1 MSSRYYSRRP
11 RTRSSRI
18 SRDSTI
24 RGDADD
30 SPSHSAAAS
39 GERAWDYLLRRKT
52 EHINDRIHKRKGME
66 FEEEKA
72 EDFSESPRKIKEER
86 IESDE
91 DLPLHMRY
99 QEISCSRSYTT
110 SRGFWND
117 TEGEWLN
124 KEMPVRVKSEPDDD
138 HNTMSTSRSH
148 YFERETTTLRGR
160 RPESPPVRVKSEPVD
175 KPNTF
180 TARSRHCDGE
190 TTTLRERIHERQ
202 RALDVDYATKF
213 CYDRNVPGDDIP
225 RDLIANVSNY
235 IEDARRATKRR
246 HSGTS
251 IIADDD
257 RMYSAEIHQPANE
270 SYGRNVRDHNLIH
283 IPTDTKIA
291 RPMQNHRRNSAD
303 RMSYGGSNERYQ
315 SYGQALY
322 QDTSN
327 YSEDSYHDTNQSHR
341 RPMANGTSSHNRPNY
356 YDDNDDDTN
365 LGTRQSH
372 GRYITEDTRFHNR
385 QNNNEAAYPTITQG
399 QRTHMPY
406 ELLHRNWPLD
416 EGDDGSCH
424 PAIQTHGRLTPNDA
438 FYHNQLHDDEATFNA
453 TGQRNGHYETL
464 YYNGTNSSYNCS
476 YLTEGQSEERDMPN
490 ETFFHNPPTNNDEDL
505 RHLLNIKSRGK
516 SPVVPDMPFDPPLM
530 QNTQDSV
537 EDTCLPGMQGG
548 KKDNQATAGNR
559 TLIISSL
566 PYPAEGVEVVYTADS
581 VEADA
586 WLRNNVV
593 DCDVSAVGFD
603 IEWKP
608 QFVSKKKGGK
618 ENKTAVLQLAVEKSC
633 LVLHLHHMETLPN
646 YLNSV
651 LTDPKVV
658 KVGSGILQDVTKL
671 KRDTRLKCVGFE
683 DTQTLARSVGVPR
696 SSKFG
701 LKALADRFLGVQLS
715 KPKSISKSNWEKSP
729 LRIQQIHY
737 AALDAW
743 IGLKIY
749 QCLKRMKD
757 AGTTVAL
764 SHSDTS
770 IAVPTVEAIPCHVCN
785 KKCKDKV
792 ALEQH
797 MKTVH
802 ANGETAQMTRAI
814 PVGKIR
820 CHVCNKKVKDNNALT
835 QHLNVVHAKCKCGM
849 FFMAKIEKSHRRKCT
864 ALKADKKTCTKV
876 SSSTSVEK
884 EVATLPMHV
893 CRGCGKKCKTTEKLI
908 EHIRE
913 VQHVSCPFCSIL
925 LPIVSSSSHI
935 QKCQKFLGG
944 LWKELS
950 TGQVSSTAN
959 A

>member
-18 SRDSTI
+18 SRESTK
-24 RGDADD
+24 RDDADD
-30 SPSHSAAAS
+30 SSSHFAAAS

-72 EDFSESPRKIKEER
+72 EDFSESARKVKKER

-99 QEISCSRSYTT
+99 QEISCSRSYAT

-117 TEGEWLN
+117 TKGEWLN
-124 KEMPVRVKSEPDDD
+124 KEVPVRVKSEPEDD
-138 HNTMSTSRSH
+138 HNTMTSRSY
-148 YFERETTTLRGR
+148 YFERETTTLRER

-175 KPNTF
+175 KLNTL
-180 TARSRHCDGE
+180 TARSRHFDRD
-190 TTTLRERIHERQ
+190 TTTLRERRHERQ
-202 RALDVDYATKF
+202 LTLDVDYATKIS
-213 CYDRNVPGDDIP
+213 YDRNLPGDDIP

-235 IEDARRATKRR
+235 IEDARRATKHR
-246 HSGTS
+246 HSSTS
-251 IIADDD
+251 TIADDD
-257 RMYSAEIHQPANE
+257 QMYSAETYQPANE
-270 SYGRNVRDHNLIH
+270 SYGRNVRDYNLIH

-291 RPMQNHRRNSAD
+291 HPMQNYRRNSPD
-303 RMSYGGSNERYQ
+303 RMSYGGSNESYQ
-315 SYGQALY
+315 SYGQALCR
-322 QDTSN
+322 DTSN
-327 YSEDSYHDTNQSHR
+327 NYTEDSYHDTNE
-341 RPMANGTSSHNRPNY
+341 TSSHKRAN
-356 YDDNDDDTN
+356 YDDNDIVTN
-365 LGTRQSH
+365 LGTRQGH
-372 GRYITEDTRFHNR
+372 GRYITEDMLFHNR
-385 QNNNEAAYPTITQG
+385 QNINEAAYPTVTQG
-399 QRTHMPY
+399 QRTHMPH
-406 ELLHRNWPLD
+406 ELLHCNSPMN
-416 EGDDGSCH
+416 EGDDGRYSL
-424 PAIQTHGRLTPNDA
+424 AIHTDGRLTPDETL
-438 FYHNQLHDDEATFNA
+438 YHNQLRDDKATFNA

-490 ETFFHNPPTNNDEDL
+490 ETLFHNPPNNNVEDL

-537 EDTCLPGMQGG
+537 EDTCLPGMQSG

-559 TLIISSL
+559 TLIHSL

-633 LVLHLHHMETLPN
+633 LVLHLHHMDTMPN

-651 LTDPKVV
+651 LTNTKVV

-671 KRDTRLKCVGFE
+671 KRDTRLKCVGLE
-683 DTQTLARSVGVPR
+683 DTQTLARSLGVPR

-715 KPKSISKSNWEKSP
+715 KPKSVSKSNWEKFP
-729 LRIQQIHY
+729 LSVKQIHY

-743 IGLKIY
+743 IGLEIY
-749 QCLKRMKD
+749 QCMKRMKD
-757 AGTTVAL
+757 AGITVAP

-770 IAVPTVEAIPCHVCN
+770 ITTPPVEAIPCHVCN
-785 KKCKDKV
+785 KKVKDKV
-792 ALEQH
+792 ALKQH
-797 MKTVH
+797 MKIVH
-802 ANGETAQMTRAI
+802 ANGETAQTNKAI
-814 PVGKIR
+814 SVGKIR
-820 CHVCNKKVKDNNALT
+820 CHVCNKKVKDNNDLN
-835 QHLNVVHAKCKCGM
+835 QHLNKVHAKCKCGM
-849 FFMAKIEKSHRRKCT
+849 FFMAKIEKSHRRTCP
-864 ALKADKKTCTKV
+864 ALKEDKKTYPKV

-884 EVATLPMHV
+884 EVATLPVHV
-893 CRGCGKKCKTTEKLI
+893 CQGCGKKCKTTEKLI

-913 VQHVSCPFCSIL
+913 VQHVSCPFCTKL
-925 LPIVSSSSHI
+925 LSIVSSSSHI
-935 QKCQKFLGG
+935 QKCKKFLGG

-959 A
+959 G

>member
-18 SRDSTI
+18 SRESTK
-24 RGDADD
+24 RDDADD
-30 SPSHSAAAS
+30 SSSHSAAAS

-72 EDFSESPRKIKEER
+72 EDFSESARKIKRER

-99 QEISCSRSYTT
+99 QEISCSRSYAT

-124 KEMPVRVKSEPDDD
+124 KEAPVRVKSEPDDD
-138 HNTMSTSRSH
+138 HNTMTSRSY
-148 YFERETTTLRGR
+148 YFERETTTLRER

-175 KPNTF
+175 KPNTL
-180 TARSRHCDGE
+180 TARSHHSHRD
-190 TTTLRERIHERQ
+190 TTTLRERRHEHQ
-202 RALDVDYATKF
+202 HTLDEDYATKI
-213 CYDRNVPGDDIP
+213 CYNRNLPGDDIP

-235 IEDARRATKRR
+235 IEDARRATKHR
-246 HSGTS
+246 HSSTS
-251 IIADDD
+251 TIADDD
-257 RMYSAEIHQPANE
+257 QMYSAETHQPANE

-283 IPTDTKIA
+283 IPTDTKIVY
-291 RPMQNHRRNSAD
+291 PMQNYRRNSAD
-303 RMSYGGSNERYQ
+303 RMSYGGSNESYQ

-327 YSEDSYHDTNQSHR
+327 NYTEDSYHATNQSHR
-341 RPMANGTSSHNRPNY
+341 RPTANETLSHDRPNY
-356 YDDNDDDTN
+356 YDDNGDDTN
-365 LGTRQSH
+365 LGTRQGH
-372 GRYITEDTRFHNR
+372 GRYITEDMLFHNR
-385 QNNNEAAYPTITQG
+385 QNINEAAYPTVTQVK
-399 QRTHMPY
+399 RTHMPY
-406 ELLHRNWPLD
+406 ELLHRNSPIN
-416 EGDDGSCH
+416 EGDDGRYSL
-424 PAIQTHGRLTPNDA
+424 AIHAHGRLTPDETL
-438 FYHNQLHDDEATFNA
+438 YHDQLCDDEATFNA

-464 YYNGTNSSYNCS
+464 YYNGTKSRYNCS

-490 ETFFHNPPTNNDEDL
+490 ETLFHNPPNNNVEDL

-516 SPVVPDMPFDPPLM
+516 SPVVPNIPFDPPLM

-537 EDTCLPGMQGG
+537 EDTCLPGMQSD
-548 KKDNQATAGNR
+548 KKDNQATAGNC
-559 TLIISSL
+559 TLIHSL

-633 LVLHLHHMETLPN
+633 LVLHLHHMETMPN

-651 LTDPKVV
+651 LTDTKVV

-701 LKALADRFLGVQLS
+701 LKALADQFLGVQLS
-715 KPKSISKSNWEKSP
+715 KPKSVSKSNWEKFP

-749 QCLKRMKD
+749 QCMKRMKD

-770 IAVPTVEAIPCHVCN
+770 ITAPPVEAIPCHVCN
-785 KKCKDKV
+785 KKVKDKV

-802 ANGETAQMTRAI
+802 ANGETAQTTKAI
-814 PVGKIR
+814 RVGKIR
-820 CHVCNKKVKDNNALT
+820 CHVCNKKVKDNNDLT
-835 QHLNVVHAKCKCGM
+835 QHLNKVHAKCKCGK
-849 FFMAKIEKSHRRKCT
+849 FFMAKIEKSHQRTCP
-864 ALKADKKTCTKV
+864 ALKADKKKCPKV

-884 EVATLPMHV
+884 EVPTLSVHV
-893 CRGCGKKCKTTEKLI
+893 CQGCGKKCKTTEKLI

-913 VQHVSCPFCSIL
+913 VQHVSCPFCTKL

-935 QKCQKFLGG
+935 QKCKKFLGG

-950 TGQVSSTAN
+950 TDQVSSTAN
-959 A
+959 G